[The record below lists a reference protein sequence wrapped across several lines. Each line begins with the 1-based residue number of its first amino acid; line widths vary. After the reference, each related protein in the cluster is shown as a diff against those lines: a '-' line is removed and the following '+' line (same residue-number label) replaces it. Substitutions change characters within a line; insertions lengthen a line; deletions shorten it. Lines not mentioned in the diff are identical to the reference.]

1 MSLLIL
7 KLAFYEKF
15 DTKKKKEN
23 RRLTNGQLG
32 LGNIFTQATCHVLYH
47 VIGYNHL
54 YLNYFQPI
62 EKRDPVPRIH
72 VAASLTC

>member
-7 KLAFYEKF
+7 KLAFYEKS

-32 LGNIFTQATCHVLYH
+32 LGNIFTQATCHVLY
-47 VIGYNHL
+47 
-54 YLNYFQPI
+54 
-62 EKRDPVPRIH
+62 D
-72 VAASLTC
+72 

>member
-15 DTKKKKEN
+15 DTKKKEN
-23 RRLTNGQLG
+23 RRLTDGQLG
-32 LGNIFTQATCHVLYH
+32 LRNIFTQATCHVLYH

-54 YLNYFQPI
+54 YFDYFQPI

>member
-1 MSLLIL
+1 MRSS
-7 KLAFYEKF
+7 
-15 DTKKKKEN
+15 TQKKEN

-32 LGNIFTQATCHVLYH
+32 LKNIFTQATCHVLYH

-54 YLNYFQPI
+54 YFDYFQPI

>member
-15 DTKKKKEN
+15 DTKKKEN
-23 RRLTNGQLG
+23 RRLTDGQLG
-32 LGNIFTQATCHVLYH
+32 LKNIFTQATCHVLYH

-72 VAASLTC
+72 VAASPTC

>member
-15 DTKKKKEN
+15 DTKKKEN
-23 RRLTNGQLG
+23 RRLTDGQLG
-32 LGNIFTQATCHVLYH
+32 LKNIFTQATCHVLYH

-54 YLNYFQPI
+54 FLNYFQPI
-62 EKRDPVPRIH
+62 EKRD
-72 VAASLTC
+72 LYQGYM